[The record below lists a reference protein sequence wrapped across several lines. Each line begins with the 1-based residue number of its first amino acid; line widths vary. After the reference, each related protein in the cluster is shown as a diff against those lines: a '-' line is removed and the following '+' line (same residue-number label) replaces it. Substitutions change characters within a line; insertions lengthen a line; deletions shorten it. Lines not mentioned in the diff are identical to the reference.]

1 MEIAAVMNTFSEIV
15 VALLPV
21 IAVFQLRL
29 DPRQRWSVIGL
40 LSLSFLV
47 AIAGMFRTAFMFKL
61 MESHD
66 LTWWS
71 SPQWLTSEVE
81 IDMALV
87 SLFTVCDKPHPSDLL
102 TCTDLRLCGSTASS
116 HWPFDRSL

>member
-1 MEIAAVMNTFSEIV
+1 MDDGLSMQIAAVMNTFSEV
-15 VALLPV
+15 V
-21 IAVFQLRL
+21 IAVLPVVAVFRLRV

-40 LSLSFLV
+40 LSLSFFV
-47 AIAGMFRTAFMFKL
+47 AIAGICRTAFIFKL
-61 MESHD
+61 LKSYD

-87 SLFTVCDKPHPSDLL
+87 SLLKV
-102 TCTDLRLCGSTASS
+102 
-116 HWPFDRSL
+116 